1 MNISSI
7 LKKKMFKETLT
18 YSIGSFGSKI
28 LSFLLIPFYTYF
40 LTKKEL
46 GEYDLL
52 LTTISLFAPLVSL
65 QISDAAYRWLID
77 KEYISEVEK
86 AKVITNSV
94 ITLLIGYL
102 IFSIGFYIYIFFND
116 FQYHTYFI
124 VLIFLNCLLPLLQN
138 ILRGQGN
145 TKQFAI
151 NGILTT
157 FLMVVFNIIFIYLLK
172 LNVEGVFLANIVAYT
187 IACSMILYKI
197 KIIQYF
203 RFKYWDLK
211 LIKSMASYS
220 LPLIPNLM
228 SWWAI
233 SSASKFIILHYMGA
247 EGNGLYAVASRF
259 PALLLVINSVL
270 LLPLQDRILKEKDD
284 TTFVRLL
291 DKFIIFEMTLAFI
304 LGILSPLMTKILVSK
319 EYFETWQYM
328 PYLYLGVGFNAIAGF
343 LGLKYQKE
351 KSTLKITVTSLI
363 GAIIS
368 IVLSIIL
375 IKSIGL
381 QGISISFLL
390 GFYFMFVLRFMDIL
404 KSESKAIKFKKLGL
418 ITSVLIIMIVVNHF
432 IKYFIS

>member
-1 MNISSI
+1 MNISS
-7 LKKKMFKETLT
+7 LVKKKMFKETLT

-28 LSFLLIPFYTYF
+28 LSFLLVPFYTYF

-65 QISDAAYRWLID
+65 QISDATYRWLID
-77 KEYISEVEK
+77 KEYISETEK
-86 AKVITNSV
+86 AKIMTNSI
-94 ITLLIGYL
+94 ITLCIGYL
-102 IFSIGFYIYIFFND
+102 IFCLGFSVYVFFNS
-116 FQYHTYFI
+116 FQYQGYFI
-124 VLIFLNCLLPLLQN
+124 ALIFLNCLLPLLQS

-145 TKQFAI
+145 TRQFAI

-157 FLMVVFNIIFIYLLK
+157 FLIVVFNIIFIYLLK
-172 LNVEGVFLANIVAYT
+172 LNVEGVFIANIVAYT
-187 IACSMILYKI
+187 VACIMILYKV
-197 KIIQYF
+197 KVIQYF
-203 RFKYWDLK
+203 KFKYWDPK

-270 LLPLQDRILKEKDD
+270 LLPLQDRILKEQDD
-284 TTFVRLL
+284 VAFNRLL
-291 DKFIIFEMTLAFI
+291 GKFIMFEMALAFT
-304 LGILSPLMTKILVSK
+304 LGILSPVMTKILVSR

-351 KSTLKITVTSLI
+351 KNTLKITLTTLL
-363 GAIIS
+363 GAVVS
-368 IVLSIIL
+368 IVLSIVL
-375 IKSIGL
+375 IQYIGL

-390 GFYFMFVLRFMDIL
+390 GFLIVLLVRYIDIYKKDVFNL
-404 KSESKAIKFKKLGL
+404 KFFIIILLPVVSYLSILIIKKAISCF
-418 ITSVLIIMIVVNHF
+418 
-432 IKYFIS
+432 

>member
-1 MNISSI
+1 MNISSL

-28 LSFLLIPFYTYF
+28 LSFLLVPFYTYF

-65 QISDAAYRWLID
+65 QISDATYRWLID
-77 KEYISEVEK
+77 KEYISEDQK
-86 AKVITNSV
+86 AKIMTNSI
-94 ITLLIGYL
+94 ITLCIGYL
-102 IFSIGFYIYIFFND
+102 IFCIGFSIYVFFNS
-116 FQYHTYFI
+116 FQYEGYFI
-124 VLIFLNCLLPLLQN
+124 VLIFLNCLLPLLQS

-157 FLMVVFNIIFIYLLK
+157 FLIVVFNVVFIYVLK
-172 LNVEGVFLANIVAYT
+172 LNVEGVFIANIAAYT
-187 IACSMILYKI
+187 VACILILYKV
-197 KIIQYF
+197 KILQYF
-203 RFKYWDLK
+203 KFKYWDPE

-233 SSASKFIILHYMGA
+233 SSASKFIILHYMGP

-270 LLPLQDRILKEKDD
+270 LLPLQDRILKEEDNL
-284 TTFVRLL
+284 TFNRLL
-291 DKFIIFEMTLAFI
+291 GKFIMFELALAFT

-319 EYFETWQYM
+319 EYFETWEYM

-351 KSTLKITVTSLI
+351 KNTLKITLTTLL
-363 GAIIS
+363 GAVVSIALS
-368 IVLSIIL
+368 IVLIQY
-375 IKSIGL
+375 IGL

-390 GFYFMFVLRFMDIL
+390 GFLVVLLLRYIDIYKKEIFNIKFFIIIFL
-404 KSESKAIKFKKLGL
+404 PVVTYLSILLIKKAISCF
-418 ITSVLIIMIVVNHF
+418 
-432 IKYFIS
+432 

>member
-1 MNISSI
+1 
-7 LKKKMFKETLT
+7 MFKETLT

-28 LSFLLIPFYTYF
+28 LSFLLVPFYTYF

-65 QISDAAYRWLID
+65 QISDATYRWLID
-77 KEYISEVEK
+77 KEYISETEK
-86 AKVITNSV
+86 AKIMTNSI
-94 ITLLIGYL
+94 ITLCIGYL
-102 IFSIGFYIYIFFND
+102 IFCLGFSVYIFFNS
-116 FQYHTYFI
+116 FQYQGYFI
-124 VLIFLNCLLPLLQN
+124 VLIFLNCLLPLLQS
-138 ILRGQGN
+138 ILRGQGD
-145 TKQFAI
+145 TRQFAI

-157 FLMVVFNIIFIYLLK
+157 FLIVVFNVIFIYLLK
-172 LNVEGVFLANIVAYT
+172 LNVEGVFIANILAYT
-187 IACSMILYKI
+187 VACILILYKVR
-197 KIIQYF
+197 IIQYF
-203 RFKYWDLK
+203 KFKYWDPK

-233 SSASKFIILHYMGA
+233 SSASKFIILHYMGP

-270 LLPLQDRILKEKDD
+270 LLPLQDRILKEQDD
-284 TTFVRLL
+284 VTFNRLL
-291 DKFIIFEMTLAFI
+291 GKFIVFEMALAFI

-319 EYFETWQYM
+319 EYFDTWQYM

-351 KSTLKITVTSLI
+351 KNTLKITLTTLL
-363 GAIIS
+363 GAVVS

-375 IKSIGL
+375 IQYIGL

-390 GFYFMFVLRFMDIL
+390 GFLVVLLVRYIDIYKKDVFNFKFFIIIAL
-404 KSESKAIKFKKLGL
+404 PMVSYLSILLIKKAILCF
-418 ITSVLIIMIVVNHF
+418 
-432 IKYFIS
+432 

>member
-1 MNISSI
+1 MNISSL

-18 YSIGSFGSKI
+18 YSVGSFGSKI
-28 LSFLLIPFYTYF
+28 LSFLLVPFYTYF

-77 KEYISEVEK
+77 KEYINEEDK
-86 AKVITNSV
+86 AKVITNSI
-94 ITLLIGYL
+94 ITLFIGYFV
-102 IFSIGFYIYIFFND
+102 FSVGFYIYIFFND

-124 VLIFLNCLLPLLQN
+124 ILIFLNCLLPLLQN

-145 TKQFAI
+145 TRQFAI
-151 NGILTT
+151 NGIVTT

-172 LNVEGVFLANIVAYT
+172 LNVEGVFLANIVAYG
-187 IACSMILYKI
+187 IACCMILYKVNI
-197 KIIQYF
+197 VQYF
-203 RFKYWDLK
+203 RLKYWDLT
-211 LIKSMASYS
+211 LIRSMASYS

-270 LLPLQDRILKEKDD
+270 LLPLQDRILKEENN
-284 TTFVRLL
+284 TTFNRLL
-291 DKFIIFEMTLAFI
+291 NKFILFEMILAFI
-304 LGILSPLMTKILVSK
+304 LGILSPLMTEILVSK

-351 KSTLKITVTSLI
+351 KNTLKITLTTLL
-363 GAIIS
+363 GAVVS
-368 IVLSIIL
+368 IVLSVVL
-375 IKSIGL
+375 IQYIGL
-381 QGISISFLL
+381 QGISISFLI
-390 GFYFMFVLRFMDIL
+390 GFLVVLLVRYIDIYKKDAFNFKFFIIIL
-404 KSESKAIKFKKLGL
+404 LPVVSYLSILIIKKAISCF
-418 ITSVLIIMIVVNHF
+418 
-432 IKYFIS
+432 

>member
-1 MNISSI
+1 MNISS
-7 LKKKMFKETLT
+7 LVKKKMFKETLT

-28 LSFLLIPFYTYF
+28 LSFLLVPFYTYF

-65 QISDAAYRWLID
+65 QISDATYRWLID
-77 KEYISEVEK
+77 KEYISETEK
-86 AKVITNSV
+86 AKIMTNSI
-94 ITLLIGYL
+94 ITLCIGYL
-102 IFSIGFYIYIFFND
+102 IFCLGFSVYIFFNS
-116 FQYHTYFI
+116 FQYQGYFI
-124 VLIFLNCLLPLLQN
+124 VLIFLNCLLPLLQS
-138 ILRGQGN
+138 ILRGQGD
-145 TKQFAI
+145 TRQFAI

-157 FLMVVFNIIFIYLLK
+157 FLIVVFNVIFIYLLK
-172 LNVEGVFLANIVAYT
+172 LNVEGVFIANIVAYT
-187 IACSMILYKI
+187 VACILILYKVR
-197 KIIQYF
+197 IIQYF
-203 RFKYWDLK
+203 KFKYWDPK

-233 SSASKFIILHYMGA
+233 SSASKFIILHYMGP

-270 LLPLQDRILKEKDD
+270 LLPLQDRILKEQDD
-284 TTFVRLL
+284 VTFNRLL
-291 DKFIIFEMTLAFI
+291 GKFIVFEMALAFI

-319 EYFETWQYM
+319 EYFDTWQYM

-351 KSTLKITVTSLI
+351 KNTLKITLTTLL
-363 GAIIS
+363 GAVVSII
-368 IVLSIIL
+368 LSIIL
-375 IKSIGL
+375 IQYIGL

-390 GFYFMFVLRFMDIL
+390 GFLVVLLVRYIDIYKKDIFNFKFFIIIAL
-404 KSESKAIKFKKLGL
+404 PVVSYLSILLIKKAILCF
-418 ITSVLIIMIVVNHF
+418 
-432 IKYFIS
+432 